1 MPISVSQWHNLL
13 GKLFAEL
20 NGKKK
25 HLTIAAIIRLN
36 SLQTLL
42 SFCSSQLYG
51 IEVKVIL
58 DLFILFNILKL
69 LVFWQFGMV
78 FGILA

>member
-25 HLTIAAIIRLN
+25 PPYN
-36 SLQTLL
+36 SSYYKTEQSANPAEFL
-42 SFCSSQLYG
+42 
-51 IEVKVIL
+51 
-58 DLFILFNILKL
+58 
-69 LVFWQFGMV
+69 
-78 FGILA
+78 